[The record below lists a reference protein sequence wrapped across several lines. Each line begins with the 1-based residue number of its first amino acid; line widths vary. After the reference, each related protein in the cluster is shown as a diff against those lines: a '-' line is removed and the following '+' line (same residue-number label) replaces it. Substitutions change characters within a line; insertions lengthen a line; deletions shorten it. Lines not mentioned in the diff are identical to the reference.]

1 MFVVASFNDSG
12 YEKLASI
19 TDEVKKEYCNR
30 HGYTFYCKKDNW
42 RTPDMGFARLHLIL
56 EIFELYPD
64 CEWLFIVD
72 CDAMVTNFN
81 IKIEDRINNS
91 VHVIWTMYFNGI
103 NVGNLLIKNSQEAKN
118 YIQDLINLEHIY
130 VNHSWKEQQAVID
143 TLNKYNNII
152 GIVPARYMSSLQKQ
166 IYTHSQ
172 LPTDVDLLGQ
182 NMIWQQGDW
191 AVHWPGL
198 TLENKI
204 EQAKIMVNN
213 IVR

>member
-1 MFVVASFNDSG
+1 MFVVASFNDAG

-103 NVGNLLIKNSQEAKN
+103 NVGNLF
-118 YIQDLINLEHIY
+118 H
-130 VNHSWKEQQAVID
+130 
-143 TLNKYNNII
+143 
-152 GIVPARYMSSLQKQ
+152 
-166 IYTHSQ
+166 
-172 LPTDVDLLGQ
+172 
-182 NMIWQQGDW
+182 
-191 AVHWPGL
+191 
-198 TLENKI
+198 
-204 EQAKIMVNN
+204 
-213 IVR
+213 